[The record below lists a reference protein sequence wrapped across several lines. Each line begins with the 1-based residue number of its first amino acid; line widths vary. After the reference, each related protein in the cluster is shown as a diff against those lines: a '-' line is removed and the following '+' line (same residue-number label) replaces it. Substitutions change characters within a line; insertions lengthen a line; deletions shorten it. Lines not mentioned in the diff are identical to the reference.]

1 MTGFSSTKKSLFLPG
16 LVVIGFFLL
25 ASWMPTASFAN
36 PTPSAEQRLALL
48 DFEILLLR
56 TEIALRNGERGR
68 FLVNMHELSS
78 QQILPQFQTRFDY
91 LLRQREKFEIE
102 QVEQSQFRSATTARD
117 IVVLLPLSSD
127 IADVSRAMLDE
138 FEKGFPGR
146 RIHAIDTDLYDD
158 MVELSQLVNLFNP
171 GLIIGPLQPQK
182 AEQFFSQ
189 NTQVPSI
196 GFTRLDIERP
206 YLRTLASG
214 SLSQINYLQP
224 LLETI
229 EPKHLIWLTDRS
241 AQADHLMQQVVAAY
255 QRLGFAESHIQR
267 YYLDEGVDKS
277 VSAMLGVGQSIVRQ
291 NWLQATLGR
300 TLETES
306 YVRSDK
312 KLVIGIMPQTSA
324 IQLKPLLNFYQT
336 AVPFIWLPS
345 QVPAAESF
353 ANRLASWQSTFAL
366 FPAYMTQNLTNTLEM
381 IDENPEVGLFRAMA
395 KSLIKLVE
403 TAEMPVPYQLD
414 TPMGM
419 MKVNELGHYQFM
431 PSMIELNQGK
441 LKNSSLEQLNIRP

>member
-1 MTGFSSTKKSLFLPG
+1 MTHFSLTKTGILSPG
-16 LVVIGFFLL
+16 LVIICFFLL
-25 ASWMPTASFAN
+25 ASWTPTASLADT
-36 PTPSAEQRLALL
+36 PPSAEQRLALL

-68 FLVNMHELSS
+68 FLVNMHALSS
-78 QQILPQFQTRFDY
+78 QSVAPQFQARFDY
-91 LLRQREKFEIE
+91 LSRQREMLDIE
-102 QVEQSQFRSATTARD
+102 QVAQSQFRTAMTARD

-127 IADVSRAMLDE
+127 IADVSRAMLEE
-138 FEKGFPGR
+138 FEQGLPDR

-158 MVELSQLVNLFNP
+158 MVELSKLVNLFNP
-171 GLIIGPLQPQK
+171 GLIIGPMQRQK
-182 AEQFFSQ
+182 AEQFFAQ
-189 NTQVPSI
+189 NPQVPSI
-196 GFTRLDIERP
+196 GFTRLDVEQP

-224 LLETI
+224 LLENL
-229 EPKHLIWLTDRS
+229 EPKNLAWLTDRS
-241 AQADHLMQQVVAAY
+241 AQAEQLMQQVIAAY
-255 QRLGFAESHIQR
+255 QRLGVAESQIQR
-267 YYLDEGVDKS
+267 YYLEEGVDKS
-277 VSAMLGVGQSIVRQ
+277 VSTMLGVGQSMVRQ

-300 TLETES
+300 VLETQP
-306 YVRSDK
+306 YVRSDN

-336 AVPFIWLPS
+336 SMPFIWLPS
-345 QVPAAESF
+345 QVPAAENF

-366 FPAYMTQNLTNTLEM
+366 FPAHITQNLTNTHEM

-395 KSLIKLVE
+395 KALIKLVE
-403 TAEMPVPYQLD
+403 TADTPLPYQID

-441 LKNSSLEQLNIRP
+441 LKNSSLEQLNIHP